1 MKVAY
6 PVKPEM
12 YLLTFKNYV
21 MNFQTMSKQRK
32 FVLISAVVGFIS
44 MFLPWIS
51 ISMFGFRQNV
61 NGMHDKG
68 IIVFLCFVV
77 AGIIAYIGNQT
88 VNLDKTK
95 WTVTLIAGALALLF
109 IIWFYSQANNTIMG
123 PSLVGYGLYL
133 AAIASIGI
141 LISAYAF
148 RSPSDNLKDGFDS
161 LKSSFSNKV
170 SKPENVSNTTTTTT
184 PPDLSDDDYFEK
196 SNQNS
201 SQ

>member
-1 MKVAY
+1 
-6 PVKPEM
+6 
-12 YLLTFKNYV
+12 
-21 MNFQTMSKQRK
+21 
-32 FVLISAVVGFIS
+32 
-44 MFLPWIS
+44 
-51 ISMFGFRQNV
+51 
-61 NGMHDKG
+61 MHDKE

-109 IIWFYSQANNTIMG
+109 IIWFYSQANSTIMG

-133 AAIASIGI
+133 AAIAAIGI

-148 RSPSDNLKDGFDS
+148 RSPDDNLKDGFDS
-161 LKSSFSNKV
+161 LKSSFSNRIN
-170 SKPENVSNTTTTTT
+170 KPGNVTNTTTTTT

-196 SNQNS
+196 NNQNS

>member
-1 MKVAY
+1 
-6 PVKPEM
+6 
-12 YLLTFKNYV
+12 
-21 MNFQTMSKQRK
+21 MSKQRK

-88 VNLDKTK
+88 LNLDKTK